1 MVGPG
6 RSRMISAPE
15 RALSLLTVTIIVF
28 AGSILAFRLQAA
40 VSRTPSR
47 RPREIL
53 GKIDPPGWHT

>member
-1 MVGPG
+1 
-6 RSRMISAPE
+6 MISAPE